1 MATEIQTHTH
11 EVVDTDPRFLIDPKT
26 KKITPGSANLT
37 LAQHAVNSER
47 ITFYIPDKVVEGH
60 DLTLCN
66 DCQIHFENIDEKTGK
81 RSFGP
86 YKVEDLKAENEGVV
100 LSWLIDEDATRYAGA
115 LIFSI
120 HFACIGEDGEIVYDF
135 PTLTCSVLTVGETV
149 WNSQTMAEEYPDI
162 IRDFERRISALEK
175 GGAVTPE
182 QIQEAVN
189 NYLGE
194 NPVTTGKPIKDF
206 KITEHADG
214 SITMKNTFTDG
225 TYETIVLAA
234 GEKPGSVT
242 YNGVAIP
249 IEWVVET

>member
-1 MATEIQTHTH
+1 MATEIQTHAH

-47 ITFYIPDKVVEGH
+47 ITFYIPGKVVEGH

-86 YKVEDLKAENEGVV
+86 YNVDDLKAENEGVV
-100 LSWLIDEDATRYAGA
+100 LSWLIDEEATRYAGA

-162 IRDFERRISALEK
+162 IRDFERRISALEASP
-175 GGAVTPE
+175 GG
-182 QIQEAVN
+182 
-189 NYLGE
+189 
-194 NPVTTGKPIKDF
+194 TGKPIKGF

-225 TYETIVLAA
+225 TYETFGIPA
-234 GEKPGSVT
+234 GEKPGYIT